1 MLDHLLEED
10 DEAVYT
16 ASDQAM
22 QATGDAYKFLRR
34 QRSEKLD
41 AEVVQQIQRLM
52 HAIDELLEGEMR

>member
-1 MLDHLLEED
+1 MLDHLLDED

-22 QATGDAYKFLRR
+22 QITGDAYKFLRR
-34 QRSEKLD
+34 PRSKKLD
-41 AEVVQQIQRLM
+41 AEVVQQIQRLK